1 MPSILARHVLK
12 NSARQLGALV
22 EASWDLSRHES
33 HLHRSAPLGPY
44 LGPQALGVS
53 PTCLKSERCDGD
65 ENGFHGDVGGPSGTA
80 LECP

>member
-33 HLHRSAPLGPY
+33 HL
-44 LGPQALGVS
+44 PQICTTGALLRASG
-53 PTCLKSERCDGD
+53 LR
-65 ENGFHGDVGGPSGTA
+65 GFTDL
-80 LECP
+80 LEVRKVRRR